1 MDEKEAKEM
10 FSSLSDEEKQILS
23 DAMSLIKTIEEL
35 RTENNIHIVSMIQMS
50 GSIFINSVTKM
61 YKSGD
66 VDGATTSIVELI
78 KTLAPI
84 TEQYG
89 NGLISLNTMTTEIRE
104 DDQGGVMFG

>member
-1 MDEKEAKEM
+1 MDEKETKEM

-50 GSIFINSVTKM
+50 GSVFVNNITKM

-66 VDGATTSIVELI
+66 IDGATTSIVELL
-78 KTLAPI
+78 KMLASI
-84 TEQYG
+84 TEEYG
-89 NGLISLNTMTTEIRE
+89 DGRILLNTVSMQ